1 MPEARATG
9 CPALR
14 VGQRLPPLPWQDRSR
29 RKRAALLAALLA
41 AALAPFA
48 KRGYEAISIE
58 EIARRAGVAVGSFY
72 QHVASKRQVLL
83 VLIGT

>member
-1 MPEARATG
+1 MPEPGTAGR
-9 CPALR
+9 PALR
-14 VGQRLPPLPWQDRSR
+14 AGQRLPPLPQQDRSR
-29 RKRAALLAALLA
+29 RKRAALLAA
-41 AALAPFA
+41 ALALFA
-48 KRGYEAISIE
+48 ERGYEATSIE